1 MEHSRHLL
9 WTGRETSLRAGLCP
23 TQELLYALIA
33 GESICGATMMLWVQK
48 DPDTVALS
56 SVEEAVVTCPKEDW
70 MYCL

>member
-1 MEHSRHLL
+1 
-9 WTGRETSLRAGLCP
+9 
-23 TQELLYALIA
+23 
-33 GESICGATMMLWVQK
+33 MMLWVQK